1 MIQFSPD
8 DIFVVTGASSG
19 LGKAIALKI
28 IALGGSVIAVSRNS
42 DKLVQTQTEALHPE
56 QLWIEPFDLA
66 TRLEETPDF
75 IKQCAK
81 KYGKLTGLVH
91 SAGIG
96 GVTPL
101 KAIDLSEA
109 KSMFDINYFS
119 ALMLAK
125 GFCDKRVCTANAS
138 IVILS
143 SIASLQGNSGLGN
156 YSATK
161 GAINSLV
168 QSLAVET
175 ARQNIRINAISPGFI
190 VTEIVHH
197 APDVYN
203 DAFFAK
209 IKEEYPLGE
218 GHPEDVASAC
228 AFLLSDSARWITGQN
243 IIIDG
248 GRTLL

>member
-1 MIQFSPD
+1 MIQFNSD
-8 DIFVVTGASSG
+8 TIFLVTGASSG

-42 DKLVQTQTEALHPE
+42 DKLNLSRNEAVNPE
-56 QLWIEPFDLA
+56 RFSIEPFDLS
-66 TRLEETPDF
+66 TRLEEIPDF
-75 IKQCAK
+75 IKQLAK
-81 KYGKLTGLVH
+81 KHGKLTGLIH

-101 KAIDLSEA
+101 KALDLAEA

-138 IVILS
+138 MVILS
-143 SIASLQGNSGLGN
+143 SIASLQGNSGLNN

-168 QSLAVET
+168 QSLAVEM

-190 VTEIVHH
+190 MTEIVQH

>member
-1 MIQFSPD
+1 MIQFNPD
-8 DIFVVTGASSG
+8 NIFVITGASSG
-19 LGKAIALKI
+19 LGKAITLKI
-28 IALGGSVIAVSRNS
+28 IALGGSVIAIARNS
-42 DKLVQTQTEALHPE
+42 DKLNLARTEALDPE
-56 QLWIEPFDLA
+56 RFFIEPFDLS
-66 TRLEETPDF
+66 TQLEEIPDF
-75 IKQCAK
+75 IKQLAK
-81 KYGKLTGLVH
+81 KYGKLSGLVH

-101 KAIDLSEA
+101 KVLDLAEA

-125 GFCDKRVCTANAS
+125 GFCDKRVCAPNAS
-138 IVILS
+138 VVILS
-143 SIASLQGNSGLGN
+143 SIASIQGNSGLSN

-161 GAINSLV
+161 GAINSLIH
-168 QSLAVET
+168 SLAVET
-175 ARQNIRINAISPGFI
+175 ARQNIRVNAISPGFI
-190 VTEIVHH
+190 VTEIIHH

>member
-1 MIQFSPD
+1 MIHFQHQN
-8 DIFVVTGASSG
+8 IFIVTGASSG

-28 IALGGSVIAVSRNS
+28 IELGGSVVGIAR
-42 DKLVQTQTEALHPE
+42 DPIKLIQSQSESLSPDRFFVESC
-56 QLWIEPFDLA
+56 DLSA
-66 TRLEETPDF
+66 HLDELPSLLKEWS
-75 IKQCAK
+75 K
-81 KYGKLTGLVH
+81 KYGKFKGMVH
-91 SAGIG
+91 AAGIG

-101 KAIDLSEA
+101 KAIDIVDA
-109 KSMFDINYFS
+109 KAMFDINYFS
-119 ALMLAK
+119 TLMLLK
-125 GFCDKRVCTANAS
+125 GFCDKRVCDANAS
-138 IVILS
+138 AVVLS
-143 SIASLQGNSGLGN
+143 SIASIQGNSGLGN

-190 VTEIVHH
+190 ITEIVQH

-218 GHPEDVASAC
+218 GYPEDVGALC
-228 AFLLSDSARWITGQN
+228 VFLLSDNARWITGQN

>member
-1 MIQFSPD
+1 MIQFNSD
-8 DIFVVTGASSG
+8 NIFLVTGASSG

-28 IALGGSVIAVSRNS
+28 ISLGGSVIAVSRNS
-42 DKLVQTQTEALHPE
+42 DKLNHSRNEAIDPE
-56 QLWIEPFDLA
+56 RFFIEPFDLSA
-66 TRLEETPDF
+66 SLDEIPDF
-75 IKQCAK
+75 IKQLAK

-101 KAIDLSEA
+101 KALDLAEA

-125 GFCDKRVCTANAS
+125 GFCDKRICTSNAS
-138 IVILS
+138 VVILS

-168 QSLAVET
+168 QSLAVEM
-175 ARQNIRINAISPGFI
+175 ARQNTRINAISPGFI
-190 VTEIVHH
+190 VTEIVQH
-197 APDVYN
+197 AQDVYN
-203 DAFFAK
+203 DAFFTK
-209 IKEEYPLGE
+209 IKEDYPLGE

-228 AFLLSDSARWITGQN
+228 AFLLSDSGRWITGQN

>member
-1 MIQFSPD
+1 MIQFTPD
-8 DIFVVTGASSG
+8 TLFVVTGASSG

-28 IALGGSVIAVSRNS
+28 IALGGSVIAISRNS
-42 DKLVQTQTEALHPE
+42 DKLTHARSEALDPE
-56 QLWIEPFDLA
+56 RFFIEPFDLSGA
-66 TRLEETPDF
+66 MEEIPDF
-75 IKQCAK
+75 IKQLAK
-81 KYGKLTGLVH
+81 KYGKLAGLVH

-101 KAIDLSEA
+101 KALDLTEA

-125 GFCDKRVCTANAS
+125 GFCDKRICTANAS
-138 IVILS
+138 VVLLS
-143 SIASLQGNSGLGN
+143 SIASIQGNSGLGN

-161 GAINSLV
+161 GAINSLIHA
-168 QSLAVET
+168 LAVET
-175 ARQNIRINAISPGFI
+175 AKQNIRINAISPGFI
-190 VTEIVHH
+190 VTEIVQH

-203 DAFFAK
+203 DEFFAK